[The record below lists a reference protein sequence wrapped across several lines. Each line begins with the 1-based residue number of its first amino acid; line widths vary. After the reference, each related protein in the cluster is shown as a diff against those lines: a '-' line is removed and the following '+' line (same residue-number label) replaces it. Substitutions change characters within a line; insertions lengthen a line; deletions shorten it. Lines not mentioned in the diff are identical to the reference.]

1 MLHDRM
7 FVLQTDHKSNLEI
20 FRQKKFVLVHS
31 ENRLQRCVMMLLEY
45 DFTIEHLPSKE
56 MENADNLS
64 RLILKCRDL
73 LEDTVIASIKPEEK
87 IKYTL
92 WNKIKSSLITK
103 VDIKSEPQK
112 DDSIKKNQRISE
124 EW

>member
-1 MLHDRM
+1 
-7 FVLQTDHKSNLEI
+7 
-20 FRQKKFVLVHS
+20 
-31 ENRLQRCVMMLLEY
+31 MMLLEY

-73 LEDTVIASIKPEEK
+73 LKDTVIASIKIEEK